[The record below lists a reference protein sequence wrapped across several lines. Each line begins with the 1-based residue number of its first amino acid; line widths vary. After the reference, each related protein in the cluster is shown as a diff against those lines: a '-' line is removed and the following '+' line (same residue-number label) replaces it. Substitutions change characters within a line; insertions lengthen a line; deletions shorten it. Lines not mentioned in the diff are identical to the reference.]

1 MFIEWMDHG
10 WAIRPVM
17 DTGLFPPL
25 AAVNTAAGN
34 VGVCVMVGDPAFR
47 VVSTQGGIARS
58 HSNSVRRGNP
68 HLFPTAYASFHFPTG
83 RAQGAQYFH
92 LLTRS

>member
-1 MFIEWMDHG
+1 
-10 WAIRPVM
+10 M

-47 VVSTQGGIARS
+47 VVSAQGGIARS
-58 HSNSVRRGNP
+58 HCNSA
-68 HLFPTAYASFHFPTG
+68 H
-83 RAQGAQYFH
+83 
-92 LLTRS
+92 